1 MPSTRSTSGPSKG
14 CFSLTSTGHAGPE
27 PERAEELDDLGIGG
41 AWHGDHR
48 RVAWL
53 ERVERRHLRHLGR
66 LLGRDREAV
75 RARGRAVERD
85 EQPVLDLLGQLVLE
99 VGGEPVGLVPGVAE
113 HVGEEALDDAVPADR
128 GDRQAAARD
137 R

>member
-1 MPSTRSTSGPSKG
+1 MPRN
-14 CFSLTSTGHAGPE
+14 F
-27 PERAEELDDLGIGG
+27 DDLGIGG

-53 ERVERRHLRHLGR
+53 ERVERRHLRHLGG

-75 RARGRAVERD
+75 RARGRAVERH

-99 VGGEPVGLVPGVAE
+99 VGGEAVGLVPGVAE
-113 HVGEEALDDAVPADR
+113 HVGEEPLDDPVPADGR
-128 GDRQAAARD
+128 DGELAAR
-137 R
+137 RS